1 MSTTTT
7 EKRNYK
13 TLEEYQYH
21 HRRTSNNAINNSI
34 YINQQSSPIR
44 SKQKVKLKVKQKVKM
59 NQTQNVN
66 QTNQRIPQRSPIMK
80 PIAPPPSSSLPT
92 RRRSPHRE
100 KERDVTNERDVNIDR
115 DHNSNR
121 HRKPTSSNSKNNRN
135 NHMNKSPVRQVQQ
148 FFRKSAIQDVLKTFQ
163 CSDKNNKDNINAN
176 TSTVHVKKR
185 SHKYPTANAANA
197 TNNANAA
204 SPNSNKQSTLPQ
216 PHRGGFNPLDNSLLQ
231 NSDAQ
236 SAFHP
241 LIQILLMNLPLNI
254 MILIIIV
261 HSIISSNNNS
271 NNRKRLLRSNNY
283 SPTRFKHAN
292 HNFKKMKTEKL
303 QSPKSLL
310 PGSLNS
316 IVAMEIGARV
326 GIRIQRKNNNR
337 MYMMVGEMM
346 PS

>member
-1 MSTTTT
+1 MLMLLMLPIMLMLHLQTVISNRRCLNRIEEASTHWIIHS
-7 EKRNYK
+7 YK
-13 TLEEYQYH
+13 T
-21 HRRTSNNAINNSI
+21 
-34 YINQQSSPIR
+34 
-44 SKQKVKLKVKQKVKM
+44 VM
-59 NQTQNVN
+59 
-66 QTNQRIPQRSPIMK
+66 
-80 PIAPPPSSSLPT
+80 
-92 RRRSPHRE
+92 
-100 KERDVTNERDVNIDR
+100 
-115 DHNSNR
+115 HNR
-121 HRKPTSSNSKNNRN
+121 L
-135 NHMNKSPVRQVQQ
+135 
-148 FFRKSAIQDVLKTFQ
+148 FI
-163 CSDKNNKDNINAN
+163 
-176 TSTVHVKKR
+176 
-185 SHKYPTANAANA
+185 
-197 TNNANAA
+197 
-204 SPNSNKQSTLPQ
+204 
-216 PHRGGFNPLDNSLLQ
+216 
-231 NSDAQ
+231 
-236 SAFHP
+236 P
-241 LIQILLMNLPLNI
+241 LILILLMNLPLNI